1 MNLLLEISLQPEYC
15 LCDWNIKMLSDH
27 RSEVVSFGSFHI
39 INVALQFGPVAEA
52 QQEGVLWIMQAQICF
67 HTK

>member
-1 MNLLLEISLQPEYC
+1 MFS
-15 LCDWNIKMLSDH
+15 
-27 RSEVVSFGSFHI
+27 VVDFCAIFDL